1 MYFGTFSAAFFSFF
15 QVVTTD
21 SWASGITRALFPD
34 DGTVD
39 KTVLYT
45 SVPQGFS
52 EGMVFEMPGAYGT
65 RTSITV
71 EPGQVAGDII
81 KISCSGE
88 DGEHM

>member
-1 MYFGTFSAAFFSFF
+1 M
-15 QVVTTD
+15 
-21 SWASGITRALFPD
+21 
-34 DGTVD
+34 
-39 KTVLYT
+39 LYT

-52 EGMVFEMPGAYGT
+52 EGMVFEVPGAYGT

-88 DGEHM
+88 DGEHT